1 MTDPETTPETDG
13 GIDSTGGD
21 TSTGSRSEGTTADD
35 DPSGDATAVPIAD
48 PELSTEAHERVATVL
63 ADGRLADGPEVRA
76 FEEEFAAYCRTDAA
90 VATSNGTTALHATLE
105 ALGLEDGAAVI
116 TSPFSFV
123 ASANA
128 IRLAGGTPVFADIDP
143 ETYTLDPAAVRR
155 ILETR
160 DDVVGLLPVHLYG
173 LPADMPALCAIAD
186 EHDLFVVEDACQAH
200 GAKVDGDRVGTCGD
214 AACFSF
220 YPTKNMTTGEGGMV
234 VTDRDDVADRAA
246 SFVNHG
252 RDVSGTGGYDH
263 VALGHNFRM
272 TSIAAAIGRV
282 QLERLPQFNRTR
294 RENAAVYDEAF
305 ADLPLETPTEPTDR
319 RHVYH
324 QYTVRTDDRDALAAT
339 LAAHDVDT
347 GVYYE
352 TPIHRQP
359 AYETVSTAA
368 ARLPAAE
375 RAADEVLS
383 LPVHQELSADDRR
396 TVVEAVRD
404 HFTSQ

>member
-1 MTDPETTPETDG
+1 MTDPDTAPETDG
-13 GIDSTGGD
+13 GIDAGTSAESGSDGDPGGN
-21 TSTGSRSEGTTADD
+21 
-35 DPSGDATAVPIAD
+35 ATPVPIAD
-48 PELSTEAHERVATVL
+48 PELSADARERVAAIL
-63 ADGRLADGPEVRA
+63 EDGRLADGPEVRA
-76 FEEEFAAYCRTDAA
+76 FEAEFAAYCGANEG
-90 VATSNGTTALHATLE
+90 VATSNGTTALHAALE
-105 ALGLEDGAAVI
+105 AVGLDDGDAVI

-143 ETYTLDPAAVRR
+143 ETYTLDPADVRR
-155 ILETR
+155 ILENR

-252 RDVSGTGGYDH
+252 RDVSGTGSYDH

-272 TSIAAAIGRV
+272 TSMAAAIGRV
-282 QLERLPQFNRTR
+282 QLERLPRFNRAR
-294 RENAAVYDEAF
+294 RENAAVYDEEF
-305 ADLPLETPTEPTDR
+305 AELPLETPTVPTDR

-339 LAAHDVDT
+339 LEERDVGT
-347 GVYYE
+347 GIYYE

-368 ARLPAAE
+368 AQLPVAE
-375 RAADEVLS
+375 QAADEVLS
-383 LPVHQELSADDRR
+383 LPVHQELSARDRR